1 MSSLLENYIKLVF
14 ENEQKKSKSFEEV
27 LDSVSK
33 ENEAKKKKAG
43 DTVKKKNNSQIVP
56 PPADPYFYLRP
67 GYKSSNQTR

>member
-1 MSSLLENYIKLVF
+1 MYGLLKNYIQLVF
-14 ENEQKKSKSFEEV
+14 ESKEQESFQKV

-67 GYKSSNQTR
+67 GYKSLNQTR